1 MSIEVVR
8 AEALGD
14 RGRRAAAALLAR
26 GFAEDFAAITSD
38 RDRLAAAFEPII
50 LPEHIYL
57 ALRDGQPAGIA
68 TLTGADQEVF
78 VPRWAPLRHRLG
90 VLRGTVLHVVVR
102 IWFMGGDPDGVPG
115 QAEIGSVATDP
126 EHRGHGV
133 ATALIRHL
141 LEVSDH
147 RVHVLRDIKDTNE
160 AALRVYR
167 RLGFVEYTRRKARFS
182 RRAGFSAYVS
192 MRREGTGSSQTE
204 AGAGPDRSAHEG

>member
-1 MSIEVVR
+1 
-8 AEALGD
+8 
-14 RGRRAAAALLAR
+14 
-26 GFAEDFAAITSD
+26 
-38 RDRLAAAFEPII
+38 
-50 LPEHIYL
+50 
-57 ALRDGQPAGIA
+57 DGQPAGIA

-141 LEVSDH
+141 WEVCDH
-147 RVHVLRDIKDTNE
+147 RVHVLVDIKDTNE
-160 AALRVYR
+160 PALRVYR